1 MINYRASRDTI
12 TRAILK
18 TLCPDRV
25 VDDEICHQHFISWWH
40 NIRSDGGLRLTDVGK
55 QAFEQASIE
64 YYDYK
69 VDRSPS
75 FATWYN
81 MYLIQL
87 DKHIPCPYY
96 FNFSTKEVRLY
107 DSRVAMLVGL
117 YGGITPYLNS
127 ISNNKE
133 LS

>member
-12 TRAILK
+12 TKSVLK

-25 VDDEICHQHFISWWH
+25 VDDEVCHRHFISWWR

-64 YYDYK
+64 YYDFK
-69 VDRSPS
+69 VDRSVS
-75 FATWYN
+75 YITFYEK
-81 MYLIQL
+81 YLLQL
-87 DKHIPCPYY
+87 DRSMPCPYY
-96 FNFSTKEVRLY
+96 FNYSTKEVRLY

-117 YGGITPYLNS
+117 YGGITPYLLS